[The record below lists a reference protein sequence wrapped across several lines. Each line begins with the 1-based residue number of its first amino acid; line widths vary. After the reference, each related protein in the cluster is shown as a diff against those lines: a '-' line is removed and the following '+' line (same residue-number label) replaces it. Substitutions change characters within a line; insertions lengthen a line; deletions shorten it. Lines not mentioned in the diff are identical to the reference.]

1 MGWAYSK
8 QEGLVITERSEHT
21 IGAEVEGLRV
31 PEQHAAAL
39 GEVRS
44 MLESGTSSEIILSR
58 VAGIL
63 STAATLEVGDTEI
76 HDGGVL
82 NTSRA
87 NFDKR
92 FQPDLHK
99 INTICTAMRE
109 LGHKI
114 VLTSGTFDIIH
125 IGHAQYLEA
134 ASRYGDFLVVGVD
147 SDEKVRQKK
156 GDNRP
161 VVSESERLQML
172 AHMRSIDLLTLK
184 KLSDPKWQLIR
195 VVQPDTLIATE
206 GTYTPDEVST
216 LENAFVERVV
226 VLPPQATTSTSA
238 RLRLLQISQNG
249 KLRDRVLATIDK
261 VLETDPT
268 TDTLASLRTDIDE
281 IFGQK
286 N

>member
-1 MGWAYSK
+1 
-8 QEGLVITERSEHT
+8 
-21 IGAEVEGLRV
+21 
-31 PEQHAAAL
+31 
-39 GEVRS
+39 
-44 MLESGTSSEIILSR
+44 MLESDTPTELILGR
-58 VAGIL
+58 IAGIL
-63 STAATLEVGDTEI
+63 STAATHNVGDTEI

-82 NTSRA
+82 NTDRA

-109 LGHKI
+109 LGHKV

-147 SDEKVRQKK
+147 NDEKVSRKK
-156 GDNRP
+156 GPNRP
-161 VVSESERLQML
+161 VVSETERLQML
-172 AHMRSIDLLTLK
+172 AHIRSIDLLTLK
-184 KLSDPKWQLIR
+184 KYEDPKWQLIR

-206 GTYTPDEVST
+206 GTYTKDEIST

-238 RLRLLQISQNG
+238 RLRLLQISQSG
-249 KLRDRVLATIDK
+249 ELRDQVLAIIDGA
-261 VLETDPT
+261 LETET
-268 TDTLASLRTDIDE
+268 TSQTLAAVRTDIDN
-281 IFGQK
+281 IFRQNG
-286 N
+286 